1 MKIKSISLGIIL
13 LATLNSLY
21 AQGKHS
27 LGFKAALTLS
37 NPSIDVTSTSAK
49 IDLINKIGFTFGG
62 FFDLIQSDKFTLQTE
77 LYYSRKIVKAD
88 YNPGIYGNPSNYTHR
103 VDYMIYGVS
112 FKYNFIEKDVS
123 PYVYLEPRLNFY
135 LGDKSME
142 ASVEIPKKTLDLISE
157 RMTKLGFGINLGG
170 GVDLMRGTDFN
181 FFLEVQFCPDFFN
194 AFEDGYAEAKSNS
207 IEFRIGY
214 GFGL

>member
-1 MKIKSISLGIIL
+1 MKIKSIVLGIIL
-13 LATLNSLY
+13 LATVNSLF

-27 LGFKAALTLS
+27 IGFKAALTLS
-37 NPSIDVTSTSAK
+37 NPSIDLTSTTAN
-49 IDLINKIGFTFGG
+49 IDLTNKIGFTLGG

-77 LYYSRKIVKAD
+77 LYFSRKIVKAD
-88 YNPGIYGNPSNYTHR
+88 YTPSFYGNPSNFTHS
-103 VDYMIYGVS
+103 VDYIIYGVS
-112 FKYNFIEKDVS
+112 FKYNFIEKDVC

-142 ASVEIPKKTLDLISE
+142 ASEEIPQNTLDLISE

-170 GVDLMRGTDFN
+170 GLDLMRGTDFN
-181 FFLEVQFCPDFFN
+181 FFLEVQICPDFFN

>member
-1 MKIKSISLGIIL
+1 MKIKSIILGIIL
-13 LATLNSLY
+13 LASLNSLF

-49 IDLINKIGFTFGG
+49 IDLTNKIGFSFGG

-77 LYYSRKIVKAD
+77 LYFSRKIIKAD
-88 YNPGIYGNPSNYTHR
+88 YIPSFYENPSNYTHR
-103 VDYMIYGVS
+103 VDYVIYGVS
-112 FKYNFIEKDVS
+112 FKFNFIEKDVS
-123 PYVYLEPRLNFY
+123 PFVYLEPRLNFY
-135 LGDKSME
+135 LRDKSIE
-142 ASVEIPKKTLDLISE
+142 ASEEIPLNTNDLISE
-157 RMTKLGFGINLGG
+157 RMTKLGFGVNLGG

-194 AFEDGYAEAKSNS
+194 AFEDGYVEAKSNS